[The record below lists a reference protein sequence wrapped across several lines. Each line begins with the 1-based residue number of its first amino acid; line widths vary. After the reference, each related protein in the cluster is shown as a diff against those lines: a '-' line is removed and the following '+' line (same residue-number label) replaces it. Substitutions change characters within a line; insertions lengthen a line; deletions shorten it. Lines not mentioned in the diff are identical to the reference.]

1 MSLKVYD
8 LLCEHGHVFEGWFA
22 SAQAY
27 DDQQSRGLL
36 SCPVCGSA
44 QVSRKL
50 SAPRLNVSHLRAEK
64 SAPQAPAGST
74 PSSGSVGSDP
84 SRQSLAHLQ
93 AQVLQHMRQVI
104 RNTENVGP
112 RFASEARLMH
122 EGDIPPRPI
131 RGVATPEEREALA
144 DDGIDV
150 LPIPDILDDERLQ

>member
-1 MSLKVYD
+1 MSLKVFD
-8 LLCEHGHVFEGWFA
+8 LLCEHGHIFEGWFA

-44 QVSRKL
+44 QVSRKV

-64 SAPQAPAGST
+64 SATQAPAG
-74 PSSGSVGSDP
+74 PAASSEPRGPEAAAQSV
-84 SRQSLAHLQ
+84 AHLQ
-93 AQVLQHMRQVI
+93 AQMLQHMRQLI

-122 EGDIPPRPI
+122 EGDIPQRPI

-144 DDGIDV
+144 DDGIDIM
-150 LPIPDILDDERLQ
+150 PIPDFLDDERLQ